1 MLNRGLEP
9 FIKEIRDRGYLVK
22 LDTNGS
28 FPDRLQHLVASRLV
42 DYVAMDIKNSKEHY
56 GTTIGLP
63 SYDTKEVE
71 QSVAI
76 LMEGDVPYEFR
87 TTLVRE
93 FHTRSAMHAIGE
105 WLKGCRAYYLQNFV
119 DSGNLLGKEV
129 MTAFSAEEMVSY
141 KNLLKRYIKPVYIRG
156 L

>member
-9 FIKEIRDRGYLVK
+9 FIKEIRDRGFLVK

-28 FPDRLQHLVASRLV
+28 FPDSLQHLVTSRLV
-42 DYVAMDIKNSKEHY
+42 DYVAMDIKNSREHY
-56 GTTIGLP
+56 GPTIGLP
-63 SYDTKEVE
+63 HYDTKEVE

-76 LMEGDVPYEFR
+76 LMQGDVPYEFR

-93 FHTRSAMHAIGE
+93 FHTSEDMHAIGV
-105 WLKGCRAYYLQNFV
+105 WLKGCRAYYLQSFV
-119 DSGNLLGKEV
+119 DSGNLLGKER
-129 MTAFSAEEMVSY
+129 MTAFSLAETVSY
-141 KNLLKRYIKPVYIRG
+141 KNLLKSYIEPVFVRG